1 MKRQLCAAMLAFV
14 TVVPLAA
21 QAPEGWKLR
30 ADRSTSASDPDAPGD
45 IKFVRTATGFHANNP
60 QAAVYWHPA
69 NQATGNYSLKGTFT
83 LVKPSGHTNYY
94 GLLFGGSNLEGARQT
109 YLYFMVAQDG
119 TFLIKKREGDATTR
133 DVSERVASGAVRKPD
148 AKGTSTNELEV
159 RVRPDRIEYLVN
171 GTTVHTTPK
180 TGLTSTT
187 AGTYGIRVNH
197 QLEVRVDSLSLSTL

>member
-1 MKRQLCAAMLAFV
+1 MKRQLCAALLAV
-14 TVVPLAA
+14 ATVVPVAA

-45 IKFVRTATGFHANNP
+45 IKFVRTASGFHATNP
-60 QAAVYWHPA
+60 QAAVYWHPG
-69 NQATGNYSLKGTFT
+69 NQATGNYSLKGSFT

-94 GLLFGGSNLEGARQT
+94 GLVFGGSNLEGAGQT

-133 DVSERVASGAVRKPD
+133 DVSDKLTSNAVKKPD
-148 AKGTSTNELEV
+148 ANGTSTNDLEV
-159 RVRPDRIEYLVN
+159 RIRPDRIEYLVN

-180 TGLTSTT
+180 TGLTAAT
-187 AGTYGIRVNH
+187 AGVYGIRVNH
-197 QLEVRVDSLSLSTL
+197 QLEVRVDGLSMSTL